1 MIVITT
7 PTGQI
12 GSQVLASLLP
22 SQEDLRVVVRDP
34 DRLDAKVRDRV
45 EVVAGSH
52 DDPEV
57 VRPALAGAD
66 AVLWIV
72 PPNLSTEDVIAY
84 YDRFSQAAVAALGE
98 YRVPRLVGVS
108 TLGYGWPGWR
118 DRAGN
123 LTAGLVADEVLEG
136 TTTATRTLA
145 MGYFNENL
153 LAQTAALANGVLA
166 LPNAPEQVLR
176 TTAVRDVAAKA
187 VELLLDGF
195 WTGHQR
201 VPVVGPDQL
210 TPLGMAQ
217 VLSQALGHPVT
228 YQQVAGADFAA
239 MLGRFGATPQ
249 AADSMLEM
257 IAAQDQGI
265 YQAELGEN
273 HPGTAPTSFRQWCE
287 EILSP
292 AVTPARG

>member
-12 GSQVLASLLP
+12 GSQVLTRLLP
-22 SQEDLRVVVRDP
+22 GDRDLRVVVRDP
-34 DRLDAKVRDRV
+34 SRLDAAVRERV
-45 EVVAGSH
+45 EVVTGSH

-57 VRPALAGAD
+57 TRTALAGAD

-72 PPNLSTEDVIAY
+72 PPNFQTQDVVAY
-84 YDRFSQAAVAALGE
+84 YDRFTQAALPALSE
-98 YRVPRLVGVS
+98 HRVPRLVGVS

-123 LTAGLVADEVLEG
+123 LTAGLVADEALEG
-136 TTTATRTLA
+136 TSTATRTLA

-153 LAQTAALANGVLA
+153 LVQVPALAQGVLS
-166 LPNAPEQVLR
+166 LPNALDRVLR
-176 TTAVRDVAAKA
+176 TTAVSDIAAKA
-187 VELLLDGF
+187 VELLLEGS

-210 TPLGMAQ
+210 TPLAMAE
-217 VLSQALGHPVT
+217 VITETLGHPVT
-228 YQQVAGADFAA
+228 CQPVADFAA
-239 MLGRFGATPQ
+239 MLVGFGATPQ
-249 AADSMLEM
+249 AADSMLAM
-257 IAAQDQGI
+257 VAAQDGGI
-265 YQAELGEN
+265 YEAELGEN

-287 EILSP
+287 EVLSP
-292 AVTPARG
+292 AATAASH